1 MKTVFRITQP
11 PIPLSACFINSSTHR
26 GRAMSQRY
34 ETWIQEA
41 NIDYLR
47 QRPKPITGPVV
58 IFYEFERRDKRK
70 RDLSNL
76 IKAPEDFLV
85 KCGIIEDDSLVWDF
99 RAKWSDEVEGVRIT
113 IESIFSSV
121 SSASP
126 SASHDGQDNGQLAI
140 AGQHRR

>member
-1 MKTVFRITQP
+1 MKTVFRLTQP

-34 ETWIQEA
+34 ETWIQESR
-41 NIDYLR
+41 IDYLR
-47 QRPKPITGPVV
+47 QRPKPIAGPVT
-58 IFYEFERRDKRK
+58 ILYEFERKDKRK

-85 KCGIIEDDSLVWDF
+85 KCGVIEDDSLVWDF
-99 RAKWSDEVEGVRIT
+99 RAKWSDEVEGCRIT

-121 SSASP
+121 ASSKSSP
-126 SASHDGQDNGQLAI
+126 NDGQDNDNQNPRATS
-140 AGQHRR
+140 